1 MWAVGDGIP
10 VDREALEGRI
20 ATSIT
25 EIVRRQVDA
34 GASVVNDGEMS
45 KPSYATYVNDRLS
58 GFGGESVQ
66 DCHFQ
71 DLVDFPRSAQEV
83 LDNPGRRKHFAPAC
97 TGPIEVVD
105 PGK

>member
-1 MWAVGDGIP
+1 M
-10 VDREALEGRI
+10 
-20 ATSIT
+20 
-25 EIVRRQVDA
+25 
-34 GASVVNDGEMS
+34 
-45 KPSYATYVNDRLS
+45 KDRLS

-66 DCHFQ
+66 DYHFQ

-105 PGK
+105 PGN